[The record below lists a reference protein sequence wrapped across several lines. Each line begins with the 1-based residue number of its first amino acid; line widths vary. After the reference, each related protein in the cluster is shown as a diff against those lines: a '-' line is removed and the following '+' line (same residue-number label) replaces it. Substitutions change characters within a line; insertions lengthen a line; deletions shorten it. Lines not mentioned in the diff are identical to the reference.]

1 MEKTK
6 LLTIAVI
13 GLLLLNLCTLTFLFL
28 QQPIGKPPRPPK
40 PDVFIIEKLQLD
52 AQQQAQYQTM
62 VKTHQQQIGAT
73 RDSIKQIR
81 NILYKQL
88 LLPPNQRTQVDTL
101 ITQFGAKQQHIE
113 QLNFAHFNDIKQL
126 CKPEQ
131 QANFSLLVD
140 ELAKLFSP
148 PQPPPRR

>member
-28 QQPIGKPPRPPK
+28 QKPMGAPPRPPK
-40 PDVFIIEKLQLD
+40 PDVFIIEKLQFD
-52 AQQQAQYQTM
+52 EKQQTQYQAM
-62 VKTHQQQIGAT
+62 VKTHQQQVSNT

-81 NILYKQL
+81 NTLYKQL

-101 ITQFGAKQQHIE
+101 ITQFGTKQQRIE

-131 QANFSLLVD
+131 QANFSQLVD

>member
-6 LLTIAVI
+6 LLTIAVV

-62 VKTHQQQIGAT
+62 VKTHQQQVSNT

-81 NILYKQL
+81 NTLYKQL
-88 LLPPNQRTQVDTL
+88 LLPPAYR
-101 ITQFGAKQQHIE
+101 
-113 QLNFAHFNDIKQL
+113 
-126 CKPEQ
+126 P
-131 QANFSLLVD
+131 
-140 ELAKLFSP
+140 
-148 PQPPPRR
+148 